1 MEPTAEASLEAP
13 VCRSARRPKGQRPK
27 GDALKCRQGHD
38 PNTGS
43 KRRVMDR
50 PGLSFLEESRV
61 VLDNEEESEQSLCDE
76 EGDSIRNSYLKQQ
89 QWLELTTVLLAI
101 VVSTIEMT
109 ISSYF
114 HAQQLL
120 ALKKS

>member
-1 MEPTAEASLEAP
+1 MISLII
-13 VCRSARRPKGQRPK
+13 V
-27 GDALKCRQGHD
+27 
-38 PNTGS
+38 
-43 KRRVMDR
+43 RRVMDR

-101 VVSTIEMT
+101 VVEMVNWGKWGM
-109 ISSYF
+109 
-114 HAQQLL
+114 HHHHPHP
-120 ALKKS
+120 